1 MHALI
6 NRERS
11 DREAGFTLIEL
22 LVVVAIIGILA
33 AIAIPVFL
41 NQRAS
46 ARDASVKADLNGIAK
61 VMETVYADSGEYPSA
76 LADLQANNAVT
87 SPGNVITIQ
96 SNPSD
101 FQIQGCNVESG
112 TAFFYDSSAGGLLAD
127 TRDEA
132 CGADDGEQGAPND
145 PAFATVSL
153 PSSTPAP

>member
-61 VMETVYADSGEYPSA
+61 VMETVYADQGAYPTSGE
-76 LADLQANNAVT
+76 ANSDFANANPVV
-87 SPGNVITIQ
+87 SNGNLLIIT
-96 SNPSD
+96 PSD
-101 FQIQGCNVESG
+101 TGFTIQGCNAESDNL
-112 TAFFYDSSAGGLLAD
+112 FEYDSLNGGLAPEPVNAP
-127 TRDEA
+127 T
-132 CGADDGEQGAPND
+132 APND
-145 PAFATVSL
+145 CDIEAGATGEITFAGGA
-153 PSSTPAP
+153 TP

>member
-61 VMETVYADSGEYPSA
+61 VMETVYADTGAYPTE
-76 LADLQANNAVT
+76 NG
-87 SPGNVITIQ
+87 PGTDFDAAHPVVSNGNLLVIATT
-96 SNPSD
+96 D
-101 FQIQGCNVESG
+101 TGFTIQGCNAESDNL
-112 TAFFYDSSAGGLLAD
+112 FEYDSLDGGLAPD
-127 TRDEA
+127 A
-132 CGADDGEQGAPND
+132 INGATAND
-145 PAFATVSL
+145 CDIEPGVPGVISFG
-153 PSSTPAP
+153 